1 MSENLSQIARDW
13 RSNAKPLAS
22 WVMRLLVNR
31 TDVWGRYL
39 PLKNRGDHGEKHAVT
54 APFRDERGKVF
65 LGESSIEKHFRTIA
79 PGGQLGLHS
88 MGSDRTSRW
97 FAIDIDLHD
106 EDDLSVT
113 AEGNFVAALG
123 WYEQLQQMGLD
134 PLLLDSNGAGG
145 YHLLVLFVEPM
156 DSDSVHRFATDL
168 VSDFSR
174 RGLDALPEIFPGQ
187 GRSHRYGNWLRLPGR
202 HHTRDYYT

>member
-79 PGGQLGLHS
+79 PGGQLGLHRS
-88 MGSDRTSRW
+88 EEPRLGKECRS
-97 FAIDIDLHD
+97 L
-106 EDDLSVT
+106 
-113 AEGNFVAALG
+113 VAP
-123 WYEQLQQMGLD
+123 Y
-134 PLLLDSNGAGG
+134 P
-145 YHLLVLFVEPM
+145 
-156 DSDSVHRFATDL
+156 
-168 VSDFSR
+168 
-174 RGLDALPEIFPGQ
+174 
-187 GRSHRYGNWLRLPGR
+187 
-202 HHTRDYYT
+202 